1 MENVYFKSVT
11 VESAHPGKLRNIS
24 SVATAAEFL
33 LNEWP
38 GKRGRLHGL
47 ARQACL
53 EAMDGTGTG
62 DIARSAF
69 LDAATEANIYVE
81 NTSWVH
87 Y

>member
-11 VESAHPGKLRNIS
+11 VESAYPGKRRNIS
-24 SVATAAEFL
+24 SVATAVEFL

-38 GKRGRLHGL
+38 EKRGKLHGL

-53 EAMDGTGTG
+53 EALDGTVTG
-62 DIARSAF
+62 DMARSAF
-69 LDAATEANIYVE
+69 LEAAAEANIYVE

>member
-1 MENVYFKSVT
+1 MQNVYFKSVT
-11 VESAHPGKLRNIS
+11 VESAYPGKLRNIS
-24 SVATAAEFL
+24 SVATAVEFL

-38 GKRGRLHGL
+38 EKRGRLHGL

-53 EAMDGTGTG
+53 EALDGTVTG
-62 DIARSAF
+62 DMARSAF
-69 LDAATEANIYVE
+69 LEAAAEANIYVE